1 MKVHFWWNRSKPI
14 SSIKDALEGTAVCVF
29 SFLLDYVL
37 SHIFRTSF
45 FLSDKANTLPLLR
58 RWAGVVQQRCTHYHT
73 HCGPAPDC
81 DHCCCRHKVRFIST
95 DTLFYY
101 NTPIKH
107 RCFTDLFICFRLKKT
122 RPRVQEISCKED
134 REVTPSLCCFF
145 FFLLFWCVSGFVRK
159 LKLCNIITLC
169 NRSWG
174 RCYQKWI

>member
-1 MKVHFWWNRSKPI
+1 MSDKFVKKKCISLQEMKVHFWWNRSKPI

-107 RCFTDLFICFRLKKT
+107 RCFTDLFVLDSKKQD
-122 RPRVQEISCKED
+122 QECKKSAARRTE
-134 REVTPSLCCFF
+134 RWHHHYIVFF
-145 FFLLFWCVSGFVRK
+145 FIVLMCFWFCTQIKAV
-159 LKLCNIITLC
+159 
-169 NRSWG
+169 
-174 RCYQKWI
+174 